1 MLRSFIG
8 LEEGTVPRKTAL
20 LNDVLVLEEDNV
32 SQNLPLNLGVSRHKT
47 HMSNKMRF
55 SKQQRTVS

>member
-20 LNDVLVLEEDNV
+20 LNEVLVLEEDNQCV
-32 SQNLPLNLGVSRHKT
+32 PKSPTELGR
-47 HMSNKMRF
+47 
-55 SKQQRTVS
+55 Q